1 MLTLD
6 LLNANAALASL
17 NDEQKQAI
25 VTLSQN
31 DENAVIAAKT
41 GEIYGNLDTDIF
53 STSGMGKNGTEKTY
67 EYAKRV
73 ILDLKGKA
81 ESADA
86 LQTQIRSL
94 TSKNAAL
101 EKSIAEGNG
110 NEQLNKEL
118 KQAKADLAS
127 VTNQFVELQK
137 QKDEMSAQYER
148 DIKGMQIDGA
158 MQSAIASIKFKPEL
172 PESATKV
179 LMAQA
184 IDKIKGMNPDFE
196 DDGNGGKIIMFHD
209 ASGAVMRNKANN
221 LNPFTASELLTRE
234 LDSMGVLDKGRQAA
248 GGGTNT
254 PNATGGNGGGAAV
267 SIDGARTRTEA
278 YDAITN
284 VLVAQGLQPGSK
296 EFSDAM
302 TQAWKD
308 NNISSLPEK

>member
-1 MLTLD
+1 MLTIE
-6 LLNANAALASL
+6 LLNANAALSSL

-41 GEIYGNLDTDIF
+41 GEIYGNLDTDIL
-53 STSGMGKNGTEKTY
+53 STSGIGKNGTEKTY

-81 ESADA
+81 ENTDA

-94 TSKNAAL
+94 TQKNAAL
-101 EKSIAEGNG
+101 GKSIAEGNG

-118 KQAKADLAS
+118 KQAKADLAN

-137 QKDEMSAQYER
+137 QKEEMSAKYER

-158 MQSAIASIKFKPEL
+158 MQSAIASVKFKPEL

-184 IDKIKGMNPDFE
+184 IEKIKGMNPDFE
-196 DDGNGGKIIMFHD
+196 DDGNGGKVIMFHD
-209 ASGAVMRNKANN
+209 ATGAVMRNKANS
-221 LNPFTASELLTRE
+221 LNPFTASELLTQE
-234 LDSMGVLDKGRQAA
+234 LDAMGVLDKGRQAA
-248 GGGTNT
+248 GGGTST
-254 PNATGGNGGGAAV
+254 PNGGATGGAAISIEGAK
-267 SIDGARTRTEA
+267 TRTEA

-284 VLVAQGLQPGSK
+284 VLLSQGLQPGSK
-296 EFSDAM
+296 EFGDAM